1 MTRYN
6 MWKTEAESEWI
17 FPAAQ
22 ESLGRR
28 QGGAVH
34 APHLPSH
41 LPDALQGP
49 IHACLPTGP
58 ATATSQQRTA
68 TSIRR
73 LTRSEPFW
81 SEHGVGIAKA
91 KRPRTQALDRRFE
104 KYFQWDNWL
113 IGRGERIRTSGLLVP
128 KCTVTVRGMV
138 MDCYR
143 TLALS
148 AVYGVGVVTSEAI
161 VTRKNGSKSGGSVTF
176 TSQVVDV

>member
-104 KYFQWDNWL
+104 KYFQWDNWS
-113 IGRGERIRTSGLLVP
+113 GREDSNLRPPGPEMYGDRKRHGDGLLQDACFISRLRRWRCDQRSHRNP
-128 KCTVTVRGMV
+128 
-138 MDCYR
+138 
-143 TLALS
+143 
-148 AVYGVGVVTSEAI
+148 
-161 VTRKNGSKSGGSVTF
+161 
-176 TSQVVDV
+176 